1 LLDPLRRLGV
11 RSRAES
17 EGDGKEWEESE
28 LREIFGFGARRLKG
42 LMMVL
47 FHKRVVLSNG
57 GEFFSQ
63 SGKSYVVVTF

>member
-1 LLDPLRRLGV
+1 
-11 RSRAES
+11 
-17 EGDGKEWEESE
+17 
-28 LREIFGFGARRLKG
+28 LKG
-42 LMMVL
+42 LMMVR